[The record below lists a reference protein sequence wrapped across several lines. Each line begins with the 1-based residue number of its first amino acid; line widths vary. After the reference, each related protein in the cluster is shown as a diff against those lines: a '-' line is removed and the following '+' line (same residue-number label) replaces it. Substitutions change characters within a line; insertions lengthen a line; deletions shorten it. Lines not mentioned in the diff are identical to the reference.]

1 MAGREVSTGRRAGAF
16 DAWDLSARRDSIAG
30 TVVTGE
36 LPKIVDRIAENE
48 PETEL
53 TWRIEGTADAVGRP
67 ALSIALEGELPLEC
81 QRCMRT
87 FAWPVRQQTLVLLA
101 KDERELVRLD
111 ENDLHEVIL
120 AADVLDPIAL
130 VEDELLLTL
139 PFAPH
144 CDRADCVVRS
154 QASGDVATPGTT
166 SPFAALGALKGDPG
180 KKPR

>member
-1 MAGREVSTGRRAGAF
+1 MTGREVSTGRRGTF
-16 DAWDLSARRDSIAG
+16 DAWDLAARRGSLSGVVLAG
-30 TVVTGE
+30 A
-36 LPKIVDRIAENE
+36 LPKIADRIAEDE
-48 PETEL
+48 PDAEL
-53 TWRIEGTADAVGRP
+53 RWRIDGAADAVGRP
-67 ALSIALEGELPLEC
+67 ALAIALEGTLPLEC

-111 ENDLHEVIL
+111 EDDLHEVIL
-120 AADVLDPIAL
+120 AADPLEPMPL

-144 CDRADCVVRS
+144 CDRADCVVQPEANAAPPAQDR
-154 QASGDVATPGTT
+154 V
-166 SPFAALGALKGDPG
+166 SPFAALVALKVGPQ